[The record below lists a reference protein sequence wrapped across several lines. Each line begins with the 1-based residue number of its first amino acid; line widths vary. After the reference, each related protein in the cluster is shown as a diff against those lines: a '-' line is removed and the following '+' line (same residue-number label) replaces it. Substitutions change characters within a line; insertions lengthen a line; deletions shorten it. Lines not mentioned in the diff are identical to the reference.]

1 MLYVH
6 VFKADYLGLELISDE
21 NLFSLPQKP
30 LTFYR
35 SLESG
40 IVKFFSIHVGMLTDV
55 VLMVLWDNALVPCK
69 DLSLILV

>member
-6 VFKADYLGLELISDE
+6 VFKADYLGLEFISEE

-35 SLESG
+35 SLENG

-55 VLMVLWDNALVPCK
+55 FFFFLR
-69 DLSLILV
+69 